1 MGEFALLSF
10 MIFFPAFGALLL
22 LLVKKLTATTDGDSA
37 SEERIAYMSGILISA
52 ATFVLSL
59 IALAFFNAD
68 DSSFQL
74 VEDIHWFG
82 GTLQDDGSVTGGN
95 SPCPAS
101 GGSVGGAGGR
111 SPVPVP
117 LPAVAFP
124 ASAIAAMIRGANGT
138 ASKLGINAGCTE
150 RLDVAVQSLAV
161 MWCSLQ

>member
-74 VEDIHWFG
+74 IEDIHWFG
-82 GTLQDDGSVTGGN
+82 GTLQDDGSVTGG
-95 SPCPAS
+95 
-101 GGSVGGAGGR
+101 
-111 SPVPVP
+111 
-117 LPAVAFP
+117 
-124 ASAIAAMIRGANGT
+124 IRY
-138 ASKLGINAGCTE
+138 KLGIDG
-150 RLDVAVQSLAV
+150 
-161 MWCSLQ
+161 M